1 LVAILCL
8 PSKAVDSHESAQIA
22 TSLGID
28 YRDYNFQHQKNIVI
42 NNKPEAHIMTLPN
55 TMRYVATR
63 ESGAADVMHIATG
76 PVPAPGPD
84 DVLIKVAY
92 AGVNRPDIL
101 QRAGS
106 YAPPPGAS
114 PVMGLEV
121 SGEIVAI
128 GAAVTQWRVGDVVC
142 ALTPGGGYA
151 EYCAAPAA
159 HCLPI
164 PAGLSLLEAAGVPE
178 NFFTVWVN
186 VFDTCALK
194 AGEKFLVHGGSSGIG
209 LTAIQLA
216 KAFGAEVFT
225 TVGNAEKAAFC
236 KTIGADHVLNY
247 KTQDWMAE
255 IATITQKK
263 GVNVIL
269 DMVGGSYI
277 EKNLRVLALEG
288 RYCFIAFLEGGSAT
302 IDFRPLMMK
311 RQTITGSTL
320 RARPD
325 AQKALIAQAL
335 KEKVWPL
342 LASKK
347 VRAVIHHTFALDD
360 IVEAHRL
367 MESST
372 HIGKIMLKVGG

>member
-1 LVAILCL
+1 MSAIELTPNNL
-8 PSKAVDSHESAQIA
+8 PV
-22 TSLGID
+22 
-28 YRDYNFQHQKNIVI
+28 
-42 NNKPEAHIMTLPN
+42 
-55 TMRYVATR
+55 TMRYVAADAPG
-63 ESGAADVMHIATG
+63 GAEVMRIATG
-76 PVPAPGPD
+76 ALPQFGTT

-92 AGVNRPDIL
+92 AGVNRPDIA
-101 QRAGS
+101 QRSGN
-106 YAPPPGAS
+106 YAPPPNAS

-121 SGEIVAI
+121 SGEV
-128 GAAVTQWRVGDVVC
+128 VGLGVDVSAFKLGDQIC

-164 PAGLSLLEAAGVPE
+164 PAGLSMLEAAGVPE

-186 VFDTCALK
+186 VFETCKLK
-194 AGEKFLVHGGSSGIG
+194 SGERFLVHGGSSGIG

-225 TVGNAEKAAFC
+225 TVGNDEKAAFC
-236 KTIGADHVLNY
+236 KSVGADHVFNY

-255 IATITQKK
+255 IAAITGKQ

-277 EKNLRVLALEG
+277 EKNLRSLAMEG
-288 RYCFIAFLEGGSAT
+288 RYCFIAFLEGGKVEV
-302 IDFRPLMMK
+302 DFRPLMMK

-325 AQKALIAQAL
+325 AQKAAIAVAL

-342 LASKK
+342 IAAKTVKPIINKVFELADVVS
-347 VRAVIHHTFALDD
+347 
-360 IVEAHRL
+360 AHQL
-367 MESST
+367 MESSA
-372 HIGKIMLKVGG
+372 HIGKVMLKVG

>member
-1 LVAILCL
+1 
-8 PSKAVDSHESAQIA
+8 
-22 TSLGID
+22 
-28 YRDYNFQHQKNIVI
+28 
-42 NNKPEAHIMTLPN
+42 
-55 TMRYVATR
+55 MRYVATL
-63 ESGAADVMHIATG
+63 SAGAPEVMHIATG
-76 PVPAPGPD
+76 ALPAIGAK
-84 DVLIKVAY
+84 DVLIKVDH
-92 AGVNRPDIL
+92 AGVNRPDVA
-101 QRAGS
+101 QRSGN

-114 PVMGLEV
+114 PIMGLEV
-121 SGEIVAI
+121 SGEIVAV
-128 GAAVTQWRVGDVVC
+128 GAEVTTWRVGDAVC

-164 PAGLSLLEAAGVPE
+164 PAGMSMRDAAGVPE

-186 VFDTCALK
+186 TFDTCKLA

-225 TVGNAEKAAFC
+225 TVGNDEKRAFC
-236 KTIGADHVLNY
+236 QQIGADHVFNY
-247 KTQDWMAE
+247 KTQDWMAD

-263 GVNVIL
+263 GINVIL

-288 RYCFIAFLEGGSAT
+288 RYCFIAFLEGGQAT

-325 AQKALIAQAL
+325 HQKAAIAATL

-342 LASKK
+342 LDAKQ
-347 VRAVIHHTFALDD
+347 VRPVIHETFALDD
-360 IVEAHRL
+360 IVAAHRL
-367 MESST
+367 MESSA

>member
-1 LVAILCL
+1 
-8 PSKAVDSHESAQIA
+8 
-22 TSLGID
+22 
-28 YRDYNFQHQKNIVI
+28 
-42 NNKPEAHIMTLPN
+42 MTLPT
-55 TMRYVATR
+55 TMRLVTT
-63 ESGAADVMHIATG
+63 SGPGAADVMRIATG
-76 PVPAPGPD
+76 SLPAIGEN
-84 DVLIKVAY
+84 DVLIKVEY

-106 YAPPPGAS
+106 YAPPPTAS

-121 SGEIVAI
+121 SGTIAAV
-128 GAAVTQWRVGDVVC
+128 GAKVTQWKTGDAVC

-164 PAGLSLLEAAGVPE
+164 PAGLSMLEAAGVPE

-186 VFDTCALK
+186 VFDTCRLK

-236 KTIGADHVLNY
+236 AGIGADHVFNY
-247 KTQDWMAE
+247 KTEDWAAG
-255 IATITQKK
+255 IATLTQKK

-277 EKNLRVLALEG
+277 EKNLRALAIEG
-288 RYCFIAFLEGGSAT
+288 RYCFIAFLEGGQAT
-302 IDFRPLMMK
+302 VDFRPLMMK

-325 AQKALIAQAL
+325 QQKAAIAASL
-335 KEKVWPL
+335 KETVWPL
-342 LASKK
+342 LAAKK
-347 VRAVIHHTFALDD
+347 VKPVIHQTFALERV
-360 IVEAHRL
+360 VEAHQL

-372 HIGKIMLKVGG
+372 HIGKIMLKVG

>member
-1 LVAILCL
+1 MRHVA
-8 PSKAVDSHESAQIA
+8 ANGA
-22 TSLGID
+22 
-28 YRDYNFQHQKNIVI
+28 
-42 NNKPEAHIMTLPN
+42 
-55 TMRYVATR
+55 
-63 ESGAADVMHIATG
+63 GAADVMHIATG
-76 PVPAPGPD
+76 PLPQPGPK
-84 DVLIKVAY
+84 DVLIKVEY
-92 AGVNRPDIL
+92 AGVNRPDVA
-101 QRAGS
+101 QRAGT

-114 PVMGLEV
+114 PIMGLEV
-121 SGEIVAI
+121 SGEIVAT
-128 GAAVTQWRVGDVVC
+128 GGEVTQWKVGDKVC

-151 EYCAAPAA
+151 EYCSTPAA
-159 HCLPI
+159 HCLPL
-164 PAGLSLLEAAGVPE
+164 PGGLSMCEAAGVPE

-186 VFDTCALK
+186 TFDTCKLT

-225 TVGNAEKAAFC
+225 TVGNEEKAAFC
-236 KTIGADHVLNY
+236 KTIGADHVFNY
-247 KTQDWMAE
+247 KTQDWMAG

-277 EKNLRVLALEG
+277 EKNLRSLALEG
-288 RYCFIAFLEGGSAT
+288 RYCFIAFLEGGQAN

-325 AQKALIAQAL
+325 SQKAAIAVSL

-342 LASKK
+342 LEAKK
-347 VRAVIHHTFALDD
+347 VRPVIHKTFALDE
-360 IVEAHRL
+360 IVDAHKL
-367 MESST
+367 MESSA
-372 HIGKIMLKVGG
+372 HIGKIMLKVA

>member
-1 LVAILCL
+1 
-8 PSKAVDSHESAQIA
+8 
-22 TSLGID
+22 
-28 YRDYNFQHQKNIVI
+28 
-42 NNKPEAHIMTLPN
+42 MTLPT
-55 TMRYVATR
+55 TMRFVT
-63 ESGAADVMHIATG
+63 STGPGAAEVMHIASG
-76 PVPAPGPD
+76 PLPRVGEN
-84 DVLIKVAY
+84 DVLIKVEY

-106 YAPPPGAS
+106 YAPPPSAS
-114 PVMGLEV
+114 PIMGLEV
-121 SGEIVAI
+121 SGTIAAV
-128 GAAVTQWRVGDVVC
+128 GAKVTQWKTGDAVC

-151 EYCAAPAA
+151 EYCSAPAA

-164 PAGLSLLEAAGVPE
+164 PAGLSMLDAAAVPE

-186 VFDTCALK
+186 VFDTCRLA

-225 TVGNAEKAAFC
+225 TVGNEEKAAFC
-236 KTIGADHVLNY
+236 KGIGADHTFNY
-247 KTQDWMAE
+247 KTQDWAAE
-255 IATITQKK
+255 IATLTQKK

-269 DMVGGSYI
+269 DMVGGGYI

-288 RYCFIAFLEGGSAT
+288 RYCFIAFLEGGQAT

-325 AQKALIAQAL
+325 HQKAAIAVSL
-335 KEKVWPL
+335 KETVWPL
-342 LASKK
+342 LAAKK
-347 VRAVIHHTFALDD
+347 VKPVVYRTFALEQ
-360 IVEAHRL
+360 IVEAHKL
-367 MESST
+367 MESSA
-372 HIGKIMLKVGG
+372 HIGKIMLKVGQVFHVPHTQ